1 MEKKKISCSYSFLV
15 IILFATVCILTDYIV
30 IDRKLR
36 EGKSV
41 NSVIEDKSNVNE
53 NIVDIRTD
61 STKDYVYDASYE
73 NDGIVESYNTYYNTY
88 FLKDIVVPFININSD
103 DARKVNDEI
112 RGVYNS
118 AIDIYKK
125 GIDDGM
131 SYVDDCS
138 YKYYINGDIISI
150 VLTYGH
156 GATDVVRPDYYIY
169 NFNLK
174 TGKLVSY
181 NDVYS
186 FVGFNS
192 DDINDSVKNL
202 ITNIMQEKL
211 NGTKDPAKETGDGA
225 YYPEGTN
232 FDTYND
238 KSYENYLNSIN
249 DGTIKYFID
258 SNKKLNVVVTLSIP
272 AGAGRFNTIITVD

>member
-1 MEKKKISCSYSFLV
+1 MEKKKNCCSYSFLI

-36 EGKSV
+36 EGKSD
-41 NSVIEDKSNVNE
+41 NSVIEDKSNVDE
-53 NIVDIRTD
+53 SIVDIRTD
-61 STKDYVYDASYE
+61 STKDYVYDASYD

-112 RGVYNS
+112 KGVYDS
-118 AIDIYKK
+118 AIDIYNK
-125 GIDDGM
+125 GTNDGM

-138 YKYYINGDIISI
+138 YKYYVNGDIISI

-192 DDINDSVKNL
+192 DNINISISDS
-202 ITNIMQEKL
+202 ITSVMTEKMSSFPDSL
-211 NGTKDPAKETGDGA
+211 KAD
-225 YYPEGTN
+225 
-232 FDTYND
+232 FDTYNNQ
-238 KSYENYLNSIN
+238 SFQNYINSVD
-249 DGTIKYFID
+249 DGSIKYYVD
-258 SNKKLNVVVTLSIP
+258 SNKKLNVMVTLSIP
-272 AGAGRFNTIITVD
+272 AGVGSFDTIITVD